1 MPMFRLCCLV
11 ICLFLFCA
19 TSAGSLSAE
28 EKLPLC
34 VIGSADAD
42 LCQALQQ
49 QGVRFQVNQT
59 WQSALTS
66 VETGGAVA
74 VLAERYPESTTDLP
88 EDFFQQA
95 ARKELRVYVEFPGYV
110 PGVALESPKDSRW
123 ERVVVSSSEFSSNL
137 EQLRILSM
145 NRCRFIPMAAENPLM
160 VLARVAGFER
170 AVYGIPESA
179 TPLLVHLPA
188 TSERPELYV
197 ASSKMSAFI
206 TARYAPTGEWQKV
219 WQAILSKL
227 MPSQNDIQLTWTP
240 TVRPTYA
247 KTEKLPVDAEREA
260 FRRGALW
267 YLKSGLLLNSK
278 TEEVTR
284 LAAGTS
290 EVTNHKPYDNQLGDG
305 SLGMLEG
312 FDSGILPDG
321 SQKVRVILRSDC
333 ISESAMALGMAGEV
347 LDDDQM
353 SSIAKNL
360 QEYLYERSGAVHG
373 DRGNPEHP
381 SYGMIAWGVTNEAWM
396 RSNYGDDIAR
406 AIMATLSTG
415 STTDDHRWSPF
426 VSRAVISNLRS
437 CGPYGFRP
445 ANTTQNDLTKHG
457 WEYFFQSSTVHLA
470 PHFQSYIWACY
481 LAAYQQT
488 GDELLLQRAK
498 TGIRVMMSKY
508 PDHWRWTNGLQQERA
523 RMLLPL
529 SWLVRVEDTPE
540 HRQWL
545 RRIAEDVIA
554 CQDQS
559 GAIREEL
566 GRLDHGGFP
575 PHRNNE
581 SFGAHEA
588 PLIHKNG
595 EPVSDLLYTT
605 NFAFLGLHE
614 AAAATG
620 DPFYRLAED
629 RLAKFLCRIQTSSQV
644 HPELDGAWM
653 RAFDFQRWEYWGSNG
668 DAGWG
673 AWSIESGWTQ
683 GWIVTVLGLRLQ
695 KTSLWESIQK
705 VDISEAYQKQRP
717 EMLPLGSLASL
728 KQGPLSHDAR
738 DAKVDW
744 QTTPA
749 ENYSFFGPEA
759 LTDGLLGSPSYRDVQ
774 WTGIEGKPLVAT
786 IDLGRNVSVRE
797 VALHTLQ
804 SQPVGIYFPASAS
817 VSISQEGHTFT
828 QWKEADFKAQ
838 DDVTQSQEWFSI
850 TGDSVSARYLRIT
863 IDSRRIIPDG
873 KQAAGSAAWLFVDEV
888 AINPDSLGSKESR

>member
-1 MPMFRLCCLV
+1 MLRLCSFLCCL
-11 ICLFLFCA
+11 FLLV
-19 TSAGSLSAE
+19 TVSARSLSAE
-28 EKLPLC
+28 EKIALSVL
-34 VIGSADAD
+34 GSDDSD

-49 QGVRFQVNQT
+49 QGIRFQVNST
-59 WQSALTS
+59 WQSALAS
-66 VETGGAVA
+66 VETGGAIA
-74 VLAERYPESTTDLP
+74 VLAEGYPESTTDLP
-88 EDFFQQA
+88 EDFFRQA
-95 ARKELRVYVEFPGYV
+95 AEKKLRVYVEFPGNV
-110 PGVALESPKDSRW
+110 PGIAFESPKDSHW
-123 ERVVVSSSEFSSNL
+123 ERVVVSSPELSSSL
-137 EQLRILSM
+137 EKLRILSM
-145 NRCRFIPMAAENPLM
+145 NRCRFIPMTAENPLL
-160 VLARVAGFER
+160 VLARVAGFDK

-188 TSERPELYV
+188 TNERPEMYV

-206 TARYAPTGEWQKV
+206 TARYAPADAWQKV
-219 WQAILSKL
+219 WQAILAKL
-227 MPSQNDIQLTWTP
+227 MPNQKNIHLTWTP
-240 TVRPTYA
+240 TVRPTYT
-247 KTEKLPVDAEREA
+247 KEEKLPVDAEREA
-260 FRRGALW
+260 FRRGARW

-284 LAAGTS
+284 LAAENS
-290 EVTNHKPYDNQLGDG
+290 EVTNHKPFDNQVGDG
-305 SLGMLEG
+305 SRGMLEG

-333 ISESAMALGMAGEV
+333 ISESAMALGIAGEV
-347 LDDDQM
+347 LNDAQL

-360 QEYLYERSGAVHG
+360 QEYLYERSGAVQG
-373 DRGNPEHP
+373 DRGDPKHP

-406 AIMATLSTG
+406 VILGTLSTE
-415 STTDDHRWSPF
+415 STTHDQRWSPY
-426 VSRAVISNLRS
+426 VSRAIISNLRS
-437 CGPYGFRP
+437 SGPYGYKP
-445 ANTTQNDLTKHG
+445 ANITQDAFSNHG
-457 WEYFFQSSTVHLA
+457 WKHFFQQSTVHLA

-498 TGIRVMMSKY
+498 NGIRIMMAKY

-529 SWLVRVEDTPE
+529 AWLVRVEDTAE

-575 PHRNNE
+575 PHRDNE

-588 PLIHKNG
+588 PLIHENG

-620 DPFYRLAED
+620 DPFYRNAED
-629 RLAKFLCRIQTSSQV
+629 QLAKFLCRIQTSSQV

-653 RAFDFQRWEYWGSNG
+653 RAFDFNRWEYWGSNG

-695 KTSLWESIQK
+695 ETSLWDTLQK
-705 VDISEAYQKQRP
+705 VDLSDTYHKQRP
-717 EMLPLGSLASL
+717 EMLSQADIVSM
-728 KQGPLSHDAR
+728 KQEPLSHAASY
-738 DAKVDW
+738 AKVDW
-744 QTTPA
+744 QTTPSA
-749 ENYSFFGPEA
+749 NYSFFGPAA
-759 LTDGLLGSPSYRDVQ
+759 LTDGMLGSSSYLDVQ
-774 WTGIEGKPLVAT
+774 WTGIEGKPLETT
-786 IDLGRNVSVRE
+786 IDLGRTVSLTE
-797 VALHTLQ
+797 VAIHVMQ
-804 SQPVGIYFPASAS
+804 NQPIGIYFPAGAS
-817 VSISQEGHTFT
+817 VSFSEDGEHFSLWQKA
-828 QWKEADFKAQ
+828 QWEAQ
-838 DDVTQSQEWFSI
+838 DDVAQMRRWFSI
-850 TGDSVSARYLRIT
+850 AGESVSARYLRIT
-863 IDSRRIIPDG
+863 IDSRETIPQG
-873 KQAAGSAAWLFVDEV
+873 KKAAGSAAWLFVDEIAV
-888 AINPDSLGSKESR
+888 NRNSQGDKVEK